1 MAERE
6 LHFRYAVADKSL
18 VFLGSFRGRDLSPV
32 FAPYQDI
39 TLGVG
44 SGIAPTE
51 KGADWLPSS
60 KRIAGPGNP
69 GVGRSYR

>member
-1 MAERE
+1 MVERE
-6 LHFRYAVADKSL
+6 LYSRYAISDKSL
-18 VFLGSFRGRDLSPV
+18 VFLGSFRSRDLSPV

-51 KGADWLPSS
+51 KGTDRLSFLQADS
-60 KRIAGPGNP
+60 RA
-69 GVGRSYR
+69 R

>member
-1 MAERE
+1 MAEGE

-18 VFLGSFRGRDLSPV
+18 VFLGTLGSRDLSPV

-39 TLGVG
+39 ALGVG

-51 KGADWLPSS
+51 KGTDRLSFLQADS
-60 KRIAGPGNP
+60 RAG
-69 GVGRSYR
+69 

>member
-6 LHFRYAVADKSL
+6 LHFRYAVADKIL

-51 KGADWLPSS
+51 KGADWLSLLQADS
-60 KRIAGPGNP
+60 RAG
-69 GVGRSYR
+69 S